1 VAQILFDPPR
11 GGEQVGQELA
21 SDQVGAPAAHRR
33 RDVDGCNHASRGI
46 VDRRGDRA
54 EAFLELLVD
63 ECPALLANQ
72 EQLFWIA
79 VLIAFAGAGVIRET
93 PVLSSQTLAER
104 TGVAVALKAE
114 NLQRTGSFKLRGALA
129 KIASLGD
136 RCEAGVV
143 CGSAG
148 NHAQAVAYAAARLGI
163 RATIVMPSNAPA
175 TKVAGVRR
183 EGAEIVTVGPA
194 SAERA
199 AKARELAAMRGA
211 ALIEPFDMDEI
222 MCGTGTIGLE
232 ILEQAED
239 VEVVFAPVSGGG
251 LLGGLA
257 AAIKLSRPG
266 VRVIGV
272 EPERANDAFQSFR
285 AGEIVAISAEQASST
300 LADGLRV
307 QRLGARTWPHIRAF
321 VDDIVTVSEDAMR
334 EAMRKIAAEAR
345 LIAEPSGAVA
355 AAGALAYG
363 GDVKRSVAVLSGGN
377 VDPALYAEI
386 LTEG

>member
-1 VAQILFDPPR
+1 M
-11 GGEQVGQELA
+11 
-21 SDQVGAPAAHRR
+21 S
-33 RDVDGCNHASRGI
+33 
-46 VDRRGDRA
+46 
-54 EAFLELLVD
+54 
-63 ECPALLANQ
+63 AL
-72 EQLFWIA
+72 I
-79 VLIAFAGAGVIRET
+79 
-93 PVLSSQTLAER
+93 TLAAIEAAR
-104 TGVAVALKAE
+104 HRIAPHVRPTPMAAMNPSGLRLKAE
-114 NLQRTGSFKLRGALA
+114 SLTAIGAFKIRGAFNALL
-129 KIASLGD
+129 SLSD
-136 RCEAGVV
+136 QARAAGVV
-143 CGSAG
+143 AHSSG

-239 VEVVFAPVSGGG
+239 VEVVFSPVSGGG